1 MFLRRFSEFAI
12 PGLFSLLWSALA
24 CADNVTVGT
33 GTPASCTEATLQA
46 ALPVLN
52 PGIQAPGGVLGFN
65 CGNDPHVLRISSPI
79 FLSGDSGID
88 GGDRIVLDG
97 QNVTRHVVVSDEG
110 TRVTLRNIHLTRG
123 FAANDFGGAVLVGTG
138 SHLTMVDC
146 TIDDSRAGL
155 SGGAIAAFP
164 GAFIG
169 LERCEISGNRARAGG
184 AIATSSNTT
193 IRNSV
198 FSNNGA
204 EVDQGG
210 ALQVWHST
218 LVVDDSLFM
227 SNFSGAGGAIL
238 QRGGAATI
246 TNTDFTA
253 NQSSLD
259 GGAYQVYD
267 NGIAAFQLA
276 EFRSN
281 LAHRDGGGIQV
292 SPGDFADAPNY
303 SANRVVLSSSLIT
316 NNRALRHGGGIS
328 VAAEPGNAFLR
339 GEAYLTATVVEGN
352 QAVRGGGIHL
362 DGVLGYSASE
372 IRAGSATDGGGIY
385 VNNETASPFLHGAN
399 LVITNNVASGDG
411 GGVCVQNGGGS
422 PFSVG
427 LSNLHIDTNRAFNGA
442 GVAIRGLAGTEL
454 ARVSLVG
461 NEAINAGGG
470 LYVRDDD
477 TVVENTTFSG
487 NRAIGGSNFGGAGG
501 DIYVRNVAINFS
513 TVDVAFSTLY
523 FGDASQ
529 GSALFAEGA
538 GPGVVSRIR
547 INRSVV
553 YPSPLSGPGAG
564 SSGSALVESTGDN
577 IGIDLPGCS
586 SCNDVIVP
594 TFTELALSAL
604 QPLANGTFGR
614 TPESGSPII
623 DSVGCNGITI
633 DQGGSARPSGGVCDR
648 GAIERQP
655 PIIDAMFANGFE

>member
-1 MFLRRFSEFAI
+1 M
-12 PGLFSLLWSALA
+12 
-24 CADNVTVGT
+24 ADNVTVGT
-33 GTPASCTEATLQA
+33 GTPASCTEAALQA
-46 ALPVLN
+46 ALPLLN

-65 CGNDPHVLRISSPI
+65 CGNDLHVLRITSPI

-88 GGDRIVLDG
+88 GGDRVVLDG

-110 TRVTLRNIHLTRG
+110 TRVTIRNIQLKHG

-138 SHLTMVDC
+138 AHLSMVDC

-164 GAFIG
+164 GAFIE
-169 LERCEISGNRARAGG
+169 LERCVISGNRARAGG

-193 IRNSV
+193 IRSSV

-218 LVVDDSLFM
+218 LVIDDSSFM

-246 TNTDFTA
+246 TNTDFNV

-267 NGIAAFQLA
+267 NGVAVFNLS
-276 EFRSN
+276 EFRGN
-281 LAHRDGGGIQV
+281 LANRDGGAIQV

-303 SANRVVLSSSLIT
+303 SANRVALSNTLIT
-316 NNRALRHGGGIS
+316 DNRALRHGGGIS
-328 VAAEPGNAFLR
+328 VAAEPGNFFLR
-339 GEAYLTATVVEGN
+339 GEVFLSGTFMQGN
-352 QAVRGGGIHL
+352 QAVRGGGVHL
-362 DGVLGYSASE
+362 DGVLGFSASE
-372 IRAGSATDGGGIY
+372 IRSGSATDGAGIY
-385 VNNETASPFLHGAN
+385 VNNDTASPFLHGAN

-411 GGVCVQNGGGS
+411 GGVCVQNGGS
-422 PFSVG
+422 AFSIG
-427 LSNLHIDTNRAFNGA
+427 LANLHVDGNRAFNGA
-442 GVAIRGLAGTEL
+442 GVAVRGLGSTEL
-454 ARVSLVG
+454 AKVSLVG

-477 TVVENTTFSG
+477 TVVENSTFSG

-513 TVDVAFSTLY
+513 TVDVFFSTLY

-529 GSALFAEGA
+529 GSAVFAEGA

-564 SSGSALVESTGDN
+564 SSGSAIVESTGDN

-594 TFTELALSAL
+594 TFTELALSSL

-614 TPESGSPII
+614 MPESGSPII
-623 DSVGCNGITI
+623 DSIGCNGLTF
-633 DQGGSARPSGGVCDR
+633 DQAGSPRPSGGLCDR

-655 PIIDAMFANGFE
+655 PIIDGMFANGFE